1 MYKTVLL
8 PTDFTINSL
17 NAAKK
22 VIDNGSIEKID
33 FVFIHGIHL
42 TDSISDLL
50 FFSKDTVIEKLSNE
64 DFKKSCILFQ
74 ELYAKKINSLK
85 IELFTGFTQTAF
97 NNLLSALKIDEIY
110 LPEHFPLTLT
120 NAMSADLTKYLKRAN
135 IEKTRYIDSQVADEL
150 LHENQILHKLA

>member
-8 PTDFTINSL
+8 PTDFTNNTL
-17 NAAKK
+17 NVAKK
-22 VIDNGSIEKID
+22 IIDNESIEKID

-50 FFSKDTVIEKLSNE
+50 FFSKETVIEKLSNE
-64 DFKKSCILFQ
+64 DFKKSYTLFQ
-74 ELYAKKINSLK
+74 ELYAEKINSLK

-110 LPEHFPLTLT
+110 LPEDFPLVLT

-135 IEKTRYIDSQVADEL
+135 IEKTHYSNSPAADEL
-150 LHENQILHKLA
+150 LHENQIFHKLA